1 MTEVIGLLVDPGLPE
16 ARVRDLLPE
25 LREVARQQAQL
36 WTQNVDL
43 GTAGAWIDSVD
54 ASDPLPT
61 GNTEVATVSVPA
73 RLDLRVGTLP
83 MDQEGNVRLAHSA
96 PGILQDR
103 GWDRMIYVT
112 DLPLTTRRP
121 VISQSVE
128 NGRATML
135 CLPAFGLLRARDAL
149 RQEMTRLV
157 KGLPAGAGVPET
169 QVAEIEG
176 GDSSAQ
182 TTRVLE
188 GRGRVLRLWLGMIR
202 CNRPDKLIRVL
213 SGCLATGV
221 ATGAF
226 SFFYG
231 SVWAMSSLIAVW
243 RLSLITFVA
252 ITALTFWLIYHNGLW
267 NKWRGQ
273 NLDSLT
279 RWRRRIDN
287 LATVGTVA
295 LAATGIY
302 ALIYLILLLFAAT
315 VVPIPYFAQMI
326 NSEVAITDY
335 LTLAWFTTSL
345 GTMAGA
351 LGSGFDSDDSIREA
365 TYNRREHRR
374 REITG
379 LFDDNGPDGNRN

>member
-1 MTEVIGLLVDPGLPE
+1 MSEVIGLLVDPGLPE
-16 ARVRDLLPE
+16 ARVRGLLPE
-25 LREVARQQAQL
+25 LRETAKEQAQV

-43 GTAGAWIDSVD
+43 GTAGDWIDSVD
-54 ASDPLPT
+54 DSDPLPA
-61 GNTEVATVSVPA
+61 GNTEAATVSAPV
-73 RLDLRVGTLP
+73 RIDLRVGTLP
-83 MDQEGNVRLAHSA
+83 MDSAGNVRLAHSA
-96 PGILQDR
+96 SGIMNDR
-103 GWDRMIYVT
+103 GWDRMVYVT

-149 RQEMTRLV
+149 RQELTRLV

-169 QVAEIEG
+169 QVADIEG

-226 SFFYG
+226 SIFYG

-252 ITALTFWLIYHNGLW
+252 IAALTFWLIFHNGLW
-267 NKWRGQ
+267 NKWRGKDM
-273 NLDSLT
+273 DSLT
-279 RWRRRIDN
+279 RWRSRIDN
-287 LATVGTVA
+287 LATVGTVG
-295 LAATGIY
+295 LAAAGIY
-302 ALIYLILLLFAAT
+302 VLIFLTLLLFAAT
-315 VVPIPYFAQMI
+315 VVPIPYFAQQI
-326 NSEVAITDY
+326 SSKVSFLDY
-335 LTLAWFTTSL
+335 LTLAWFTASL

-351 LGSGFDSDDSIREA
+351 LGSGFDSDDAIREA

-374 REITG
+374 REIAG
-379 LFDDNGPDGNRN
+379 LFDDTGATG

>member
-1 MTEVIGLLVDPGLPE
+1 MLVDPGLPE
-16 ARVRDLLPE
+16 ARVRGLLPE
-25 LREVARQQAQL
+25 LRETAKEQAQV

-43 GTAGAWIDSVD
+43 GTAGDWIDSVD
-54 ASDPLPT
+54 DSDPLPA
-61 GNTEVATVSVPA
+61 GNTEAATVSAPV
-73 RLDLRVGTLP
+73 RIDLRVGTLP
-83 MDQEGNVRLAHSA
+83 MDSAGNVRLAHSA
-96 PGILQDR
+96 SGIMNDR
-103 GWDRMIYVT
+103 GWDRMVYVT

-149 RQEMTRLV
+149 RQELTRLV

-169 QVAEIEG
+169 QVADIEG

-226 SFFYG
+226 SIFYG

-252 ITALTFWLIYHNGLW
+252 IAALTFWLIFHNGLW
-267 NKWRGQ
+267 NKWRGKDM
-273 NLDSLT
+273 DSLT
-279 RWRRRIDN
+279 RWRSRIDN
-287 LATVGTVA
+287 LATVGTVG
-295 LAATGIY
+295 LAAAGIY
-302 ALIYLILLLFAAT
+302 VLIFLTLLLFAAT
-315 VVPIPYFAQMI
+315 VVPIPYFAQQI
-326 NSEVAITDY
+326 SSKVSFLDY
-335 LTLAWFTTSL
+335 LTLAWFTASL

-351 LGSGFDSDDSIREA
+351 LGSGFDSDDAIREA

-374 REITG
+374 REIAG
-379 LFDDNGPDGNRN
+379 LFDDTGATG

>member
-1 MTEVIGLLVDPGLPE
+1 MSEVIGLLVDPGLPE
-16 ARVRDLLPE
+16 ARVRELLPE
-25 LREVARQQAQL
+25 LRETAQQQAQL
-36 WTQNVDL
+36 WSENYEL
-43 GTAGAWIDSVD
+43 CTAGAWIDSINTE
-54 ASDPLPT
+54 APFPA
-61 GNTEVATVSVPA
+61 GNTDAATISGSA

-83 MDQEGNVRLAHSA
+83 MDSEGNVRLAHSA

-103 GWDRMIYVT
+103 GWDRMVYVT

-135 CLPAFGLLRARDAL
+135 CLPAFGLLRSREAL
-149 RQEMTRLV
+149 RQDLTRLV
-157 KGLPAGAGVPET
+157 KGLPAGAGTAESHVS
-169 QVAEIEG
+169 EIEG
-176 GDSSAQ
+176 GDSAAQ

-202 CNRPDKLIRVL
+202 CNRPHILIRVL

-226 SFFYG
+226 SIFYG

-252 ITALTFWLIYHNGLW
+252 VSALTFWLIYHNGLW

-273 NLDSLT
+273 DLDSLT
-279 RWRRRIDN
+279 RWRSRIDN
-287 LATVGTVA
+287 MATVGTVA
-295 LAATGIY
+295 IAAAGIY
-302 ALIYLILLLFAAT
+302 ALIFLILLLFAAT
-315 VVPIPYFAQMI
+315 VVPIPYFAQQI
-326 NSEVAITDY
+326 QSKVALTDY

-351 LGSGFDSDDSIREA
+351 LGSSFDSDDAIREA
-365 TYNRREHRR
+365 TYNRRELRR
-374 REITG
+374 RQITG
-379 LFDDNGPDGNRN
+379 LFDDNGPASS

>member
-1 MTEVIGLLVDPGLPE
+1 MSEVIGLLVDPGLPE
-16 ARVRDLLPE
+16 ARVRGLLPE
-25 LREVARQQAQL
+25 LRATAKEQAQL
-36 WTQNVDL
+36 WTHNVDL
-43 GTAGAWIDSVD
+43 GTAGDWIDSVD
-54 ASDPLPT
+54 AEDPLPA
-61 GNTEVATVSVPA
+61 GNTEAATVSA
-73 RLDLRVGTLP
+73 ASRLDLRVGTLP
-83 MDQEGNVRLAHSA
+83 MDREGNVRLAHSA
-96 PGILQDR
+96 PGILRDR

-135 CLPAFGLLRARDAL
+135 CLPAFGFLRARDAL
-149 RQEMTRLV
+149 RQEMTRLI

-169 QVAEIEG
+169 HIAEIEG
-176 GDSSAQ
+176 GDSAAQ
-182 TTRVLE
+182 ATRVLE

-226 SFFYG
+226 SIFYG

-267 NKWRGQ
+267 NKWRGKDM
-273 NLDSLT
+273 DSLT
-279 RWRRRIDN
+279 RWRSRIDN
-287 LATVGTVA
+287 FATVGTVA
-295 LAATGIY
+295 LAAAGIY
-302 ALIYLILLLFAAT
+302 ALIFLILLLFAAT
-315 VVPIPYFAQMI
+315 VVPIPYFAQQI
-326 NSEVAITDY
+326 NSNVAITDY

-351 LGSGFDSDDSIREA
+351 LGSGFDSDDAIREA

-379 LFDDNGPDGNRN
+379 LFDDNGPV

>member
-1 MTEVIGLLVDPGLPE
+1 MLVDPGLPE
-16 ARVRDLLPE
+16 ARVRGLLPE
-25 LREVARQQAQL
+25 LRETAKEQAQV

-43 GTAGAWIDSVD
+43 GTAGDWIDSVD
-54 ASDPLPT
+54 DSDPLPA
-61 GNTEVATVSVPA
+61 GNTEAATVSAPV
-73 RLDLRVGTLP
+73 RIDLRVGTLP
-83 MDQEGNVRLAHSA
+83 MDSAGNVRLAHSA
-96 PGILQDR
+96 SGIMNDR
-103 GWDRMIYVT
+103 GWDRMVYVT

-149 RQEMTRLV
+149 RQELTRLV

-169 QVAEIEG
+169 QVADIEG

-226 SFFYG
+226 SIFYG

-252 ITALTFWLIYHNGLW
+252 IAALTFWLIFHNGLW
-267 NKWRGQ
+267 NKWRGKDM
-273 NLDSLT
+273 DSLT
-279 RWRRRIDN
+279 RWRSRIDN
-287 LATVGTVA
+287 FATVGTVG
-295 LAATGIY
+295 LAAAGIY
-302 ALIYLILLLFAAT
+302 VLIFLTLLLFAAT
-315 VVPIPYFAQMI
+315 VVPIPYFAQQI
-326 NSEVAITDY
+326 SSKVSILDY
-335 LTLAWFTTSL
+335 LTLAWFTASL

-351 LGSGFDSDDSIREA
+351 LGSGFDSDDAIREA

-374 REITG
+374 REIAG
-379 LFDDNGPDGNRN
+379 LFDDTGATG

>member
-1 MTEVIGLLVDPGLPE
+1 MSEVIGLLVDPGLPE
-16 ARVRDLLPE
+16 ARVRGLLPE
-25 LREVARQQAQL
+25 LRETAKEQAQV

-43 GTAGAWIDSVD
+43 GTAGDWIDSVD
-54 ASDPLPT
+54 DSDPLPA
-61 GNTEVATVSVPA
+61 GNTEAATVSAPV
-73 RLDLRVGTLP
+73 RIDLRVGTLP
-83 MDQEGNVRLAHSA
+83 MDSAGNVRLAHSA
-96 PGILQDR
+96 SGIMNDR
-103 GWDRMIYVT
+103 GWDRMVYVT

-149 RQEMTRLV
+149 RQELTRLV

-169 QVAEIEG
+169 QVADIEG

-226 SFFYG
+226 SIFYG

-252 ITALTFWLIYHNGLW
+252 IAALTFWLIFHNGLW
-267 NKWRGQ
+267 NKWRGKDM
-273 NLDSLT
+273 DSLT
-279 RWRRRIDN
+279 RWRSRIDN
-287 LATVGTVA
+287 LATVGTVG
-295 LAATGIY
+295 LAAAGIY
-302 ALIYLILLLFAAT
+302 VLIFLTLLLFAAT
-315 VVPIPYFAQMI
+315 VVPIPYFAQQI
-326 NSEVAITDY
+326 SSKVSILDY
-335 LTLAWFTTSL
+335 LTLAWFTASL

-351 LGSGFDSDDSIREA
+351 LGSGFDSDDAIREA

-374 REITG
+374 REIAG
-379 LFDDNGPDGNRN
+379 LFDDTGATG

>member
-1 MTEVIGLLVDPGLPE
+1 MRG
-16 ARVRDLLPE
+16 LLPE
-25 LREVARQQAQL
+25 LRETAKEQAQV

-43 GTAGAWIDSVD
+43 GTAGDWIDSVD
-54 ASDPLPT
+54 DSDPLPA
-61 GNTEVATVSVPA
+61 GNTEAATVSAPV
-73 RLDLRVGTLP
+73 RIDLRVGTLP
-83 MDQEGNVRLAHSA
+83 MDSAGNVRLAHSA
-96 PGILQDR
+96 SGIMNDR
-103 GWDRMIYVT
+103 GWDRMVYVT

-149 RQEMTRLV
+149 RQELTRLV

-169 QVAEIEG
+169 QVADIEG

-226 SFFYG
+226 SIFYG

-252 ITALTFWLIYHNGLW
+252 IAALTFWLIFHNGLW
-267 NKWRGQ
+267 NKWRGKDM
-273 NLDSLT
+273 DSLT
-279 RWRRRIDN
+279 RWRSRIDN
-287 LATVGTVA
+287 LATVGTVG
-295 LAATGIY
+295 LAAAGIY
-302 ALIYLILLLFAAT
+302 VLIFLTLLLFAAT
-315 VVPIPYFAQMI
+315 VVPIPYFAQQI
-326 NSEVAITDY
+326 SSKVSILDY
-335 LTLAWFTTSL
+335 LTLAWFTASL

-351 LGSGFDSDDSIREA
+351 LGSGFDSDDAIREA

-374 REITG
+374 REIAG
-379 LFDDNGPDGNRN
+379 LFDDTGATG

>member
-1 MTEVIGLLVDPGLPE
+1 
-16 ARVRDLLPE
+16 
-25 LREVARQQAQL
+25 
-36 WTQNVDL
+36 
-43 GTAGAWIDSVD
+43 
-54 ASDPLPT
+54 
-61 GNTEVATVSVPA
+61 
-73 RLDLRVGTLP
+73 
-83 MDQEGNVRLAHSA
+83 
-96 PGILQDR
+96 
-103 GWDRMIYVT
+103 
-112 DLPLTTRRP
+112 
-121 VISQSVE
+121 
-128 NGRATML
+128 
-135 CLPAFGLLRARDAL
+135 
-149 RQEMTRLV
+149 
-157 KGLPAGAGVPET
+157 
-169 QVAEIEG
+169 
-176 GDSSAQ
+176 
-182 TTRVLE
+182 
-188 GRGRVLRLWLGMIR
+188 
-202 CNRPDKLIRVL
+202 
-213 SGCLATGV
+213 
-221 ATGAF
+221 
-226 SFFYG
+226 
-231 SVWAMSSLIAVW
+231 MSSLIAVW

-279 RWRRRIDN
+279 RWRSRIDN

-379 LFDDNGPDGNRN
+379 LFDDNGLDGNRN